1 MNPHALDKD
10 TGLISIISDIVVHKL
25 KARHRSDHLVPK
37 RFHENSF
44 QFKVVPSGFSTM
56 K

>member
-1 MNPHALDKD
+1 MLPVRYYSTHSF
-10 TGLISIISDIVVHKL
+10 TRRDIVVHKL

-37 RFHENSF
+37 RFNENSF
-44 QFKVVPSGFSTM
+44 QFKVVPSGFSTV